1 VVIRRKKHKSCQGEE
16 LEVPDCWIGASL
28 ASDSGLIVT
37 ARVGKHTDALIAE
50 LVNSTTDKT
59 DCLNWNTDGWGGYQR
74 VLGEEI
80 NHQIGKKNT
89 QRLERT
95 NGMIRQQTGRW
106 HRRQN
111 KFAKIW
117 QQTKVI
123 VRLVI
128 SYFNWIWV
136 HSRLKTTAAQRAGLT
151 DERWTWNDLA
161 TYPTVL

>member
-16 LEVPDCWIGASL
+16 LEVPDCWIGVSL

-50 LVNSTTDKT
+50 WVNSTIDKT

-95 NGMIRQQTGRW
+95 NGIIRQ
-106 HRRQN
+106 
-111 KFAKIW
+111 
-117 QQTKVI
+117 
-123 VRLVI
+123 
-128 SYFNWIWV
+128 
-136 HSRLKTTAAQRAGLT
+136 
-151 DERWTWNDLA
+151 
-161 TYPTVL
+161 